1 MKKKSEELD
10 ENTNAREIFKL
21 ADVSKGLI
29 AIISAQKRISS
40 LKERRALSASEIK
53 KSTRS
58 DYTDARNINQQ
69 ARAENSLLVLISR
82 GEKNYKNSR
91 V

>member
-1 MKKKSEELD
+1 MRIL
-10 ENTNAREIFKL
+10 TREIFKL
-21 ADVSKGLI
+21 IVKGLI

-69 ARAENSLLVLISR
+69 SARAENSLLLLISR

>member
-1 MKKKSEELD
+1 MRIP
-10 ENTNAREIFKL
+10 TREIFKL
-21 ADVSKGLI
+21 IVKGLI

>member
-1 MKKKSEELD
+1 MRIL
-10 ENTNAREIFKL
+10 TREIFKL
-21 ADVSKGLI
+21 IVKGLI